1 MEHKEQHGEQK
12 VENLHN
18 SESVAHSQQLIHK
31 DMTVG
36 EVVEKYPQCV
46 QIMLDYGLHC
56 VGCHAST
63 WETLEQ
69 GTMGHGMSDEM
80 FQEMLVELNKG
91 AAQAPEQKKV
101 EGTLIVTDKA
111 VEKIKQ
117 LMQSEG
123 KDSGVLRVQVIPGGC
138 SGMSYDLAFDDGA
151 REGDI
156 VIEKNGVT
164 VCIDEESLSHMKGAT
179 IDFVDSLNGSGF
191 KIENPEAKSGCGCGS
206 SFS

>member
-1 MEHKEQHGEQK
+1 MSQEPKQENNQK
-12 VENLHN
+12 T
-18 SESVAHSQQLIHK
+18 QLIHK
-31 DMTVG
+31 DMPVG
-36 EVVEKYPQCV
+36 EIVEKYPQCV
-46 QIMLDYGLHC
+46 PVMLDYGLHC

-80 FQEMLVELNKG
+80 FQEMIEELNKK
-91 AAQAPEQKKV
+91 AAEPIETINSEEK
-101 EGTLIVTDKA
+101 LIVTDKA
-111 VEKIKQ
+111 AEKIAQ
-117 LMQSEG
+117 LMKSEN
-123 KDSGVLRVQVIPGGC
+123 KNDAVLRVQVIPGGC

-156 VIEKNGVT
+156 IIQKNGIT
-164 VCIDEESLSHMKGAT
+164 LCIDEESLSHMQGAT

-191 KIENPEAKSGCGCGS
+191 KIENPNAKSNCGCGS